1 MDKQLLHLVLGGRVK
16 DTKSAEF
23 ENLGEVDI
31 VGLFPNYAEALKAWR
46 GKAQSTVDDA
56 RMRYFVVHLHRLMEP
71 EHDHDDEHG
80 HN

>member
-1 MDKQLLHLVLGGRVK
+1 MTKQLLHLVLGGRVK
-16 DTKSAEF
+16 NTKSSEF
-23 ENLGEVDI
+23 ENINDVDI

-71 EHDHDDEHG
+71 EQDHDHDH
-80 HN
+80 

>member
-16 DTKSAEF
+16 YTKSTEF
-23 ENLGEVDI
+23 ENLDEVDI
-31 VGLFPNYAEALKAWR
+31 VGLFPSYAEALKAWR

-71 EHDHDDEHG
+71 HEEGDDHEH
-80 HN
+80 